1 LLPGQ
6 FAIHTNA
13 NFFEHVQAN
22 YHRMIVIYP
31 HKVLSMKN
39 QLFLWIGL
47 EMEPTFKELSLGVGT
62 AYDVTPTAVKL
73 MGNISSIIS
82 STLAMRLSKR
92 CKKSVFVSFNLPE
105 DNHDL
110 VTKVEERLL
119 EEIKLT
125 PQFF

>member
-1 LLPGQ
+1 
-6 FAIHTNA
+6 
-13 NFFEHVQAN
+13 
-22 YHRMIVIYP
+22 
-31 HKVLSMKN
+31 MKN

-47 EMEPTFKELSLGVGT
+47 ETEPAFKELSLGVGT

-82 STLAMRLSKR
+82 STLAIRLSKR